1 MMKTVNRILQILA
14 IIFGLGAIVL
24 FFLPFA
30 QITTNGNA
38 VTATGAQLAFG
49 GKLDGFDSALAK
61 SADILFCFILTA
73 FGFIFSVFSF
83 KKKGLRYA
91 ASTFGIVSAIYMLVI
106 ALSSANKFV
115 DTRPLPNVT
124 AVEYKVFVLLT
135 AIVLFAFT
143 ACAVAYLLVDDYLEV
158 KESKTK
164 KTIFKRIALFFR
176 DYKSEIKKIVWPGPR
191 DVVKNTVI
199 VLIMCVLIGV
209 LIWVLD
215 FGIGRLLEL
224 ILNKSA

>member
-1 MMKTVNRILQILA
+1 
-14 IIFGLGAIVL
+14 
-24 FFLPFA
+24 
-30 QITTNGNA
+30 
-38 VTATGAQLAFG
+38 
-49 GKLDGFDSALAK
+49 
-61 SADILFCFILTA
+61 
-73 FGFIFSVFSF
+73 
-83 KKKGLRYA
+83 
-91 ASTFGIVSAIYMLVI
+91 MLVI